1 MARIAVHKVQE
12 TFSDTLSR
20 VIDKRERIVL
30 HRRGKNVAAIIPA
43 EDLDLLEEL
52 EDRFDIV
59 EALKILDDP
68 DSEFVPWEQAKD
80 ELKP

>member
-68 DSEFVPWEQAKD
+68 NSEFVPWEQAKD

>member
-1 MARIAVHKVQE
+1 MARIAVHKMQE

-68 DSEFVPWEQAKD
+68 DSEFVPWEQAKN

>member
-30 HRRGKNVAAIIPA
+30 HHRGKNVAAIIPA

-52 EDRFDIV
+52 EDRLDIV

-68 DSEFVPWEQAKD
+68 DSEFVPWKRAKD

>member
-1 MARIAVHKVQE
+1 MARIAVHKMQE